1 MKEMVDLSGEFGID
15 FADLF
20 TVRDPDGNNLLME
33 LAKNMKDDAL
43 RELLTNAHTA
53 NFVTHTVLL
62 SKNALGQTL
71 LALIEVVVSS
81 VVVWGRIYYW

>member
-1 MKEMVDLSGEFGID
+1 MVDLSGEFGID

-43 RELLTNAHTA
+43 RDR
-53 NFVTHTVLL
+53 
-62 SKNALGQTL
+62 
-71 LALIEVVVSS
+71 VVAITKS
-81 VVVWGRIYYW
+81 VISDQGILF